1 MNAQTN
7 AIAPADSFKQALTRF
22 EGQIN
27 TVSQQLA
34 VSLPSHISVEKFQR
48 TLMAAVKSDPEL
60 LRADRASLIN
70 ACEKA
75 ALDGLLPDKREAA
88 LVIFKRNYKD
98 AGGNWQQALDV
109 AYMPMAYGLR
119 KKILQSGEVTDITAK
134 VVYRREHEEGVFIY
148 EEGTEAML
156 RHRPLM
162 DLSMDD
168 ANDENIVAVYSMAT
182 YKDGTKSY
190 EVMRRFEVDRVRE
203 CSQTGATRDR
213 KGQPRKPSG
222 PWVDFYPE
230 MAKKTVMRR
239 HSKTLPMSGDLMID
253 VEGRELDVSANSTAR
268 MLAVEPDAPIALPS
282 SEELSGQTV
291 DPEPGEITR
300 TDSRGMTEVDE
311 ETARAL
317 DAGESV
323 GHDEDDEPT
332 EPQRPSKGKGAEAT
346 HFGTRTPDARHG
358 ESWYNPDDKKL
369 RYAHEIDGVI
379 KWYVNAPKPEDQDAP
394 AQADPEQSQAE
405 VAEQTA
411 QDIDGPL
418 DQQAN
423 ETPGDMPQ
431 WMKQEQAIRDLID
444 VAETMADWRKADQ
457 AFQNVAASLP
467 DGVRNGLDAILT
479 DRLKQLRAQEG

>member
-1 MNAQTN
+1 
-7 AIAPADSFKQALTRF
+7 
-22 EGQIN
+22 
-27 TVSQQLA
+27 
-34 VSLPSHISVEKFQR
+34 
-48 TLMAAVKSDPEL
+48 
-60 LRADRASLIN
+60 
-70 ACEKA
+70 
-75 ALDGLLPDKREAA
+75 
-88 LVIFKRNYKD
+88 
-98 AGGNWQQALDV
+98 
-109 AYMPMAYGLR
+109 
-119 KKILQSGEVTDITAK
+119 
-134 VVYRREHEEGVFIY
+134 
-148 EEGTEAML
+148 
-156 RHRPLM
+156 
-162 DLSMDD
+162 
-168 ANDENIVAVYSMAT
+168 
-182 YKDGTKSY
+182 
-190 EVMRRFEVDRVRE
+190 
-203 CSQTGATRDR
+203 
-213 KGQPRKPSG
+213 
-222 PWVDFYPE
+222 
-230 MAKKTVMRR
+230 
-239 HSKTLPMSGDLMID
+239 
-253 VEGRELDVSANSTAR
+253 